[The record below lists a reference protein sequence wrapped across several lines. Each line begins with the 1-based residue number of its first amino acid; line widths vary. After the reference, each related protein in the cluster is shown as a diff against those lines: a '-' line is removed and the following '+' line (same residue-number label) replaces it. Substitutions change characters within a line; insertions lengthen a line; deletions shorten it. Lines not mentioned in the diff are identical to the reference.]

1 MDYDIAVIGSG
12 PGGYVTAIRAA
23 QLGLSAAVVE
33 MASDLGG
40 TCLHVG
46 CIPTK
51 ALLHTAEALDNARQ
65 ASRLGV
71 EVGDIQLDI
80 EQMHRHKDKTIRSN
94 TKGIELLL
102 RKNGIDRLSGRGR
115 LVGPGKVQVHP
126 DAGEAFNV
134 ESKNVVLATGSV
146 IRDIPAFPCDG
157 TRIINSDD
165 ALSLKHM
172 PESLIVL
179 GAGAVGVE
187 FASMFASFGVEVSLV
202 ELLPHVLPLEDKEIS
217 GELEKA
223 FKRRG
228 INIYTGANVEDVL
241 ATDRNVRLQVTADG
255 SSFKLEAEKLL
266 VAVGRSP
273 LTGDLGLE
281 TVGVQPENGFIP
293 VNDHMQTSQPGVYAV
308 GDIVKSPALAH
319 VASYEGVVAA
329 EDAAGAEPRA
339 MDYDKVPSCTY
350 CRPEVASI
358 GLTEKEARNRGLQ
371 IQIGKFPFAAS
382 GKAKVLNETGGF
394 IKIIADE
401 KYDELL
407 GVHII
412 GPQATELIGE
422 AIIALELESSAT
434 SLFQAMHAHPTLAE
448 SMAEAALAIHNRTIN
463 F

>member
-115 LVGPGKVQVHP
+115 LVGPGKVKVHP

-339 MDYDKVPSCTY
+339 IDYDKVPSCTY

>member
-339 MDYDKVPSCTY
+339 IDYDKVPSCTY